1 MPIILKYKHQQKTAV
16 LIRKRLKTHNRV
28 AYVYPTGG
36 GKTFPALEYVE
47 ECEIISNGEKYA
59 LIIVP
64 SLMIKS
70 QYKKYIEKYMPEWS
84 DLLRTKKIRLA
95 TYQALSK
102 INEMK
107 DFKADIVICDEAH
120 RIGATT
126 WEPELDIFMKNHPNA
141 KYIGITATP
150 KRTDGRNMLYEK
162 FADSIIYEM
171 SMTEALDGSKEGE
184 VVLKGARYERMLSA
198 LKNELKR
205 YSTEIDK
212 IENLTRREKT
222 IELYQKLESL
232 VSNQPDMP
240 DIMAQAMQNKNGKY
254 IVFCAN
260 RYDMQEK
267 MKKAKEIFGKVNEN
281 ISFYYV
287 LSKDGKNDIFGKT
300 PFSNRETIENFEEA
314 KEDGTLQLMF
324 CVDMLDEG
332 KHIDGLDGIVMFKPT
347 ESWIV
352 FSQEVGRIMSTD
364 AKKDRVI
371 IDAVNNWI
379 RQIDTFMEIEHA
391 MGKGENKTNNSYYKF
406 FKLQPEELE
415 LLDLLR
421 EIDEQLKIR
430 TIHDTFSEYIDFF
443 EENKRRPRSHFTKN
457 GKRLKADE
465 LTDEEKDEIHLYQ
478 RWRIS
483 DERKMLK
490 KYKGKE
496 LESVPKEYRYKIQK
510 LRELGLEEKTTYEEY
525 VEYLEQN
532 GREPRQNFSVKGRSI
547 LTKDLSE
554 EEKYEKRLAKRWK
567 YAKENEILEEYAG
580 RDIQEVPEQYRDQ
593 VATLRSFGLGLK
605 KKIKHDTYEEFVE
618 FLEEKGRTPI
628 GNFGKDAR
636 RLLMDELTPEQKEEV
651 NLYGRWKNSK
661 EKEKLDKYT
670 GVELDGIPEEDR
682 EKIAKLRSFGLGIE
696 QKTTYEEYIEFIEEH
711 GKVPSPGFKKPGAG
725 RNLKVNELTP
735 EQLAEVHLSARWR
748 NTPERKV
755 LDEFAGCDIAEVPE
769 EYRQRIQRLRNLGIM
784 GKTKRKKIEDRMKKA
799 VVDNIEDLE
808 EARQELRPQK
818 IKEQGNIT

>member
-47 ECEIISNGEKYA
+47 ECEIVSNGEKYA

-748 NTPERKV
+748 NAPERKV

>member
-47 ECEIISNGEKYA
+47 ECEIVSNGEKYA

-547 LTKDLSE
+547 LTEDLSE

-748 NTPERKV
+748 NAPERKV

>member
-1 MPIILKYKHQQKTAV
+1 
-16 LIRKRLKTHNRV
+16 
-28 AYVYPTGG
+28 
-36 GKTFPALEYVE
+36 
-47 ECEIISNGEKYA
+47 
-59 LIIVP
+59 
-64 SLMIKS
+64 
-70 QYKKYIEKYMPEWS
+70 MPEWS

-483 DERKMLK
+483 DERKMIK

-547 LTKDLSE
+547 LTEDLSE

-618 FLEEKGRTPI
+618 FLEKKGRTPI

-748 NTPERKV
+748 NAPERKV

>member
-1 MPIILKYKHQQKTAV
+1 MAVVLIYKHQQKTYV
-16 LIRKRLKTHNRV
+16 LLNNRLKTHNRV
-28 AYVYPTGG
+28 AFVYPTGC
-36 GKTFPALEYVE
+36 GKTFPPIKYIENAMLESSKELV
-47 ECEIISNGEKYA
+47 S
-59 LIIVP
+59 LILVP
-64 SLMIKS
+64 SLIIKN
-70 QYKKYIEKYMPEWS
+70 QYKKYIEKYMTNGKE
-84 DLLRTKKIRLA
+84 LLRKKQIRLA
-95 TYQALSK
+95 TYQSLSK

-120 RIGATT
+120 RIGAAT
-126 WEPELDIFMKNHPNA
+126 WEPELEIFMKNHPNA

-150 KRTDGRNMLYEK
+150 KRSDGRNMLYEK
-162 FADSIIYEM
+162 FKDSIIYEM

-184 VVLKGARYERMLSA
+184 VVLKGARYTRMLSA
-198 LKNELKR
+198 LKSDLVKYKKEM
-205 YSTEIDK
+205 DK
-212 IENLTRREKT
+212 IDDIQKKEK
-222 IELYQKLESL
+222 ILQLYQKLESI
-232 VSNQPDMP
+232 VSSEPDMP
-240 DIMAQAMQNKNGKY
+240 DIMEKAMKNKNGKY

-260 RYDMQEK
+260 RFDMQDK
-267 MKKAKEIFGKVNEN
+267 MKRAQEIFGKVNKN
-281 ISFYYV
+281 ILINYV
-287 LSKDGKNDIFGKT
+287 LSKDGKNDTFGKT
-300 PFSNRETIENFEEA
+300 PLANRNTIEGFEEN
-314 KEDGTLQLMF
+314 EENNSLQLLF

-332 KHIDGLDGIVMFKPT
+332 IHIRGLDGIVMFKPT

-352 FSQEVGRIMSTD
+352 FSQEVGRIMSID
-364 AKKDRVI
+364 AKEDRVI

-391 MGKGENKTNNSYYKF
+391 MGKGKDKTNNSYYKF

-421 EIDEQLKIR
+421 EIDEQLKTR
-430 TIHDTFSEYIDFF
+430 TIHDTFSEYIEFY
-443 EENKRRPRSHFTKN
+443 EKNKRRPHGHFSKD

-465 LTDEEKDEIHLYQ
+465 LTDEEKDEMHLYH

-483 DERKMLK
+483 EERKMLK
-490 KYKGKE
+490 KCKGKAIE
-496 LESVPKEYRYKIQK
+496 EVPKEYRYKIKK
-510 LRELGLEEKTTYEEY
+510 LRELGLEEKTTYEEV

-532 GREPRQNFSVKGRSI
+532 GREPKQNFSGKGKTI
-547 LTKDLSE
+547 LMKDLSE
-554 EEKYEKRLAKRWK
+554 EEQYEKRLAKRWAYSTEK
-567 YAKENEILEEYAG
+567 KILDEYAE
-580 RDIQEVPEQYRDQ
+580 RDIQEVPEQYREQ

-618 FLEEKGRTPI
+618 FLEENGRTPI
-628 GNFGKDAR
+628 GNFGKDSR

-651 NLYGRWKNSK
+651 NLYGRWKHSK

-670 GVELDGIPEEDR
+670 GVELDDIPEEDR

-711 GKVPSPGFKKPGAG
+711 GKAPSPGFRKRGEG
-725 RNLKVNELTP
+725 RNLKVDELTP

-748 NTPERKV
+748 NAPERKV

-769 EYRQRIQRLRNLGIM
+769 EYRQRIQRLRDLGIM

>member
-16 LIRKRLKTHNRV
+16 LLRKRLKYHNRV

-47 ECEIISNGEKYA
+47 ECENLSNGEKYA

-64 SLMIKS
+64 SLIIKS
-70 QYKKYIEKYMPEWS
+70 QYKKYIEKYMTEWS
-84 DLLRTKKIRLA
+84 SLLKTKKIRLA

-107 DFKADIVICDEAH
+107 DFKVDVVICDEAH
-120 RIGATT
+120 RIGAAT

-184 VVLKGARYERMLSA
+184 VVLQGARYVRMLSA
-198 LKNELKR
+198 LRKELIR
-205 YSTEIDK
+205 YKTEIDK
-212 IENLTRREKT
+212 IENLTRKEK
-222 IELYQKLESL
+222 IMDIYQKLESL
-232 VSNQPDMP
+232 VSNEPDMP
-240 DIMAQAMQNKNGKY
+240 DIMAKAMINKNGKY

-267 MKKAKEIFGKVNEN
+267 MKRAKEIFGKVNEN
-281 ISFYYV
+281 ISIYYV
-287 LSKDGKNDIFGKT
+287 LSRDEKNDTFGKT
-300 PFSNRETIENFEEA
+300 PFSNRETLENFEEA
-314 KEDGTLQLMF
+314 EEDGTLQLMF

-332 KHIDGLDGIVMFKPT
+332 KHIAGLDGIVMFKPT

-352 FSQEVGRIMSTD
+352 FSQETGRIMSID

-391 MGKGENKTNNSYYKF
+391 MGKGKDKTDNSYYNF
-406 FKLQPEELE
+406 FKLQSEELE

-421 EIDEQLKIR
+421 EIDEQLKTR
-430 TIHDTFSEYIDFF
+430 TIHDTFSEYIEFY
-443 EENKRRPRSHFTKN
+443 EKNKRRPHGHFSKD

-465 LTDEEKDEIHLYQ
+465 LTDEEKDEMHLYH

-483 DERKMLK
+483 EERKMLK
-490 KYKGKE
+490 KCKGKAIE
-496 LESVPKEYRYKIQK
+496 EVPKEYRYKIKK
-510 LRELGLEEKTTYEEY
+510 LRELGLEEKTTYEEV

-532 GREPRQNFSVKGRSI
+532 GREPKQNFSGKGKTI
-547 LTKDLSE
+547 LMKDLSE
-554 EEKYEKRLAKRWK
+554 EEQYEKRLAKRWAYSTEK
-567 YAKENEILEEYAG
+567 KILDEYAE
-580 RDIQEVPEQYRDQ
+580 RDIQEVPEQYREQ

-618 FLEEKGRTPI
+618 FLEENGRTPI
-628 GNFGKDAR
+628 GNFGKDSR

-651 NLYGRWKNSK
+651 NLYGRWKHSK

-670 GVELDGIPEEDR
+670 GVELDDIPEEDR

-711 GKVPSPGFKKPGAG
+711 GKAPSPGFRKRGEG
-725 RNLKVNELTP
+725 RNLKVDELTP

-748 NTPERKV
+748 NAPERKV

-769 EYRQRIQRLRNLGIM
+769 EYRQRIQRLRDLGIM

>member
-748 NTPERKV
+748 NAPERKV

>member
-483 DERKMLK
+483 DERKMIK

-547 LTKDLSE
+547 LTEDLSE

-618 FLEEKGRTPI
+618 FLEKKGRTPI

-748 NTPERKV
+748 NAPERKV

>member
-1 MPIILKYKHQQKTAV
+1 MAVVLIYKHQQKTYV
-16 LIRKRLKTHNRV
+16 LLNNRLKTHNRV
-28 AYVYPTGG
+28 AFVYPTGC
-36 GKTFPALEYVE
+36 GKTFPPIKYIENAILE
-47 ECEIISNGEKYA
+47 SNKELVS
-59 LIIVP
+59 LILVP
-64 SLMIKS
+64 SLIIKN
-70 QYKKYIEKYMPEWS
+70 QYRKYIEKYMTNGKE
-84 DLLRTKKIRLA
+84 LLRKKQIRLA
-95 TYQALSK
+95 TYQSLSK

-120 RIGATT
+120 RIGAAT
-126 WEPELDIFMKNHPNA
+126 WEPELEIFMKNHPNA

-150 KRTDGRNMLYEK
+150 KRSDGRNMLYEK
-162 FADSIIYEM
+162 FKDSIIYEM

-184 VVLKGARYERMLSA
+184 VVLKGARYTRMLSA
-198 LKNELKR
+198 LKSDLVKYKKEM
-205 YSTEIDK
+205 DK
-212 IENLTRREKT
+212 IDDIQKKEK
-222 IELYQKLESL
+222 ILQLYQKLESM
-232 VSNQPDMP
+232 VSSEPDMP
-240 DIMAQAMQNKNGKY
+240 DIMAQAMKNKNGKY

-260 RYDMQEK
+260 RFDMQDK
-267 MKKAKEIFGKVNEN
+267 MKRAQEIFGKVNKN
-281 ISFYYV
+281 ILINYV
-287 LSKDGKNDIFGKT
+287 LSKDGKNDTFGKT
-300 PFSNRETIENFEEA
+300 PLANRNTIEGFEEN
-314 KEDGTLQLMF
+314 EENNSLQLLF

-332 KHIDGLDGIVMFKPT
+332 IHIRGLDGIVMFKPT

-352 FSQEVGRIMSTD
+352 FSQEVGRIMSID
-364 AKKDRVI
+364 AKEDRVI

-391 MGKGENKTNNSYYKF
+391 MGKGKDKTNDSYYKF

-421 EIDEQLKIR
+421 EIDEQLKTR
-430 TIHDTFSEYIDFF
+430 TIHDTFSEYIEFF
-443 EENKRRPRSHFTKN
+443 EKNKRKPHGHFSKD

-465 LTDEEKDEIHLYQ
+465 LTDEEKDEMHLYQ
-478 RWRIS
+478 RWRVS
-483 DERKMLK
+483 EERKMLK

-496 LESVPKEYRYKIQK
+496 IEEVPKEYRYKIKK

-532 GREPRQNFSVKGRSI
+532 GREPRQNLSGKGKPI
-547 LTKDLSE
+547 LIENLSE
-554 EEKYEKRLAKRWK
+554 EEQNEKRLAKRWT
-567 YAKENEILEEYAG
+567 YAPEKKVLDEYAE
-580 RDIQEVPEQYRDQ
+580 RDIQEVPEQYREQ

-618 FLEEKGRTPI
+618 FLEENGRTPI
-628 GNFGKDAR
+628 GNFGKDSR

-651 NLYGRWKNSK
+651 NLYGRWKHSK

-670 GVELDGIPEEDR
+670 GVELDDIPEEDR

-711 GKVPSPGFKKPGAG
+711 GKAPSPGFRKRGEG
-725 RNLKVNELTP
+725 RNLKVDELTP

-748 NTPERKV
+748 NAPERKV
-755 LDEFAGCDIAEVPE
+755 LDEFAGRDIAEVPE
-769 EYRQRIQRLRNLGIM
+769 EYRQRIQRLRDLGIM
-784 GKTKRKKIEDRMKKA
+784 GKTKRKKIEYRMKKA

>member
-16 LIRKRLKTHNRV
+16 LLRKRLKDHNRV

-47 ECEIISNGEKYA
+47 ECENLSNGEKYA

-64 SLMIKS
+64 SLIIKS
-70 QYKKYIEKYMPEWS
+70 QYRKYIEKYMTEWS
-84 DLLRTKKIRLA
+84 DLLKTKKIRLA

-120 RIGATT
+120 RMGAAT

-162 FADSIIYEM
+162 FADSVIYEM

-184 VVLKGARYERMLSA
+184 VVLQGARYERMLSA
-198 LKNELKR
+198 LKSELKR
-205 YSTEIDK
+205 YRIEIDK
-212 IENLTRREKT
+212 IENLARKEKT
-222 IELYQKLESL
+222 IEIYRKLESL
-232 VSNQPDMP
+232 VSNEPDMP
-240 DIMAQAMQNKNGKY
+240 DIMAQAMRNKNGKY

-267 MKKAKEIFGKVNEN
+267 MKRAKEIFGKVNEN
-281 ISFYYV
+281 ISMYYV
-287 LSKDGKNDIFGKT
+287 LSRDGKNDIFGKT
-300 PFSNRETIENFEEA
+300 PFSNRETLEKFEDA

-332 KHIDGLDGIVMFKPT
+332 KHIAGLDGIVMFKPT

-352 FSQEVGRIMSTD
+352 YSQEVGRIMSID
-364 AKKDRVI
+364 AKEDRII

-391 MGKGENKTNNSYYKF
+391 MGKGKDKTDNSYYKF

-421 EIDEQLKIR
+421 EIDEQLKTR
-430 TIHDTFSEYIDFF
+430 TIHDTFSEYIEFY
-443 EENKRRPRSHFTKN
+443 EKNKRKPRGHFSKD

-465 LTDEEKDEIHLYQ
+465 LTDEEKDEMHLYQ

-483 DERKMLK
+483 EERKMLK
-490 KYKGKE
+490 KCKGKE
-496 LESVPKEYRYKIQK
+496 IEEVPKEYRYKIKK
-510 LRELGLEEKTTYEEY
+510 LRELGLEEKTTYEEV
-525 VEYLEQN
+525 VEYLEEN
-532 GREPRQNFSVKGRSI
+532 GREPKQNFSGKGKTI
-547 LTKDLSE
+547 LMKDLSE
-554 EEKYEKRLAKRWK
+554 EEQYEKRLAKRWAYSTEK
-567 YAKENEILEEYAG
+567 KILDEYAE
-580 RDIQEVPEQYRDQ
+580 RDIQEVPEQYREQ

-618 FLEEKGRTPI
+618 FLEENGRTPI
-628 GNFGKDAR
+628 GNFGKDSR
-636 RLLMDELTPEQKEEV
+636 RLLMDELTPEQKAEV

-670 GVELDGIPEEDR
+670 GVELDDIPVEDR
-682 EKIAKLRSFGLGIE
+682 VKIAKLRSFGLGIE

-711 GKVPSPGFKKPGAG
+711 GKAPSPGFKKPGAG

-735 EQLAEVHLSARWR
+735 EQLEEVHLSARWR
-748 NTPERKV
+748 NAPERKV
-755 LDEFAGCDIAEVPE
+755 LDDFAGRDIAEVPE
-769 EYRQRIQRLRNLGIM
+769 EYRQRIQKLRDLGIK
-784 GKTKRKKIEDRMKKA
+784 GKAKGKKIQDRMRKA
-799 VVDNIEDLE
+799 VIDNIEDLE
-808 EARQELRPQK
+808 EARKELKPQK
-818 IKEQGNIT
+818 IKVKEDIT